1 MTYKL
6 SKVLGIMLCI
16 CGTAFAENL
25 AESTLM
31 QNVPHV
37 TDTIYVIDKPDTV
50 YLPLS
55 QKPVLENSQG
65 DTGAVSDGDAI
76 EATAATESQAETK
89 VAVPAVPDSINGNTE
104 LPPPKILIRLKPAL
118 AANLI
123 LIAFNSLIL
132 DFGFVFENQYRGA
145 IVVNPSLFLQ
155 FGDIDFMSHEKSW
168 EGFRNTFGIE
178 AGYRQYLGTTTIGKP
193 DYAKSNSR
201 NTPKNSVSFY
211 VQGNVAPTFLYAND
225 KELHNESKKEIH
237 FVPGIAASATCGL
250 EYNIGLMFDMSI
262 SGGYQ
267 YWRRDDKRI
276 FFANYD
282 ENFSLFNGSAP
293 TGFFFKFDVA
303 IEL

>member
-50 YLPLS
+50 YLPIS
-55 QKPVLENSQG
+55 QKPAIGTQG

-76 EATAATESQAETK
+76 EATAATESQAETI
-89 VAVPAVPDSINGNTE
+89 VAAPAVPDSINGNTE

-145 IVVNPSLFLQ
+145 IVVNPSLYLQ
-155 FGDIDFMSHEKSW
+155 FGDTDFITHEKSW

-211 VQGNVAPTFLYAND
+211 IQGSVAPTFLYAND
-225 KELHNESKKEIH
+225 RDIHRYKNEMH

-267 YWRRDDKRI
+267 YWRRDDKRLL
-276 FFANYD
+276 FDKDYD
-282 ENFSLFNGSAP
+282 ANFSLFNGSTP

>member
-16 CGTAFAENL
+16 CGATFAEDF
-25 AESTLM
+25 AEDFLS
-31 QNVPHV
+31 QNAPHV

-76 EATAATESQAETK
+76 EATAATESQAETI
-89 VAVPAVPDSINGNTE
+89 VAAPAVPDSINGNTE

-155 FGDIDFMSHEKSW
+155 FGDIGNDKNW

-178 AGYRQYLGTTTIGKP
+178 VGYRQYLGTITIGKP

-201 NTPKNSVSFY
+201 NTPKNSTSFY
-211 VQGNVAPTFLYAND
+211 IQGSVAPTFLYAND
-225 KELHNESKKEIH
+225 RDINHSKNEMH

-250 EYNIGLMFDMSI
+250 QYNIGLMFDMSI